1 MKDFGFEAI
10 ERLRAHTPERVNSL
24 SLKQITTIVA
34 FMLKGESISEI
45 AKRTR
50 LSKEYIVRAIIDL
63 GTWLGQTT
71 RSSATLNKTLA
82 TSSTSL
88 EIECEWEGPANNRFK
103 QLGLFS
109 APSLATS
116 SKQDKDLLLGVDFS
130 KSVVQIM
137 STDPDESLLRRWL
150 MRRYHSV
157 HQVLDFGVVALVH
170 RICQLN
176 RLVDIEQLPKRGVF
190 NSNFA
195 RVLVEAYDLLE
206 VTRKDAV
213 TAVGHLTSQS
223 TGDKFTDL
231 EASISTASWLHQAVF
246 NRLSVSVE
254 SNPSEVQPLLAR
266 LARDAVSAPNTYLPA
281 NIAELN
287 DGQVLRLAQHVGL
300 RVDSVSKEELAQVR
314 SWVAALDMSQDS
326 DILVAS
332 GVLACRA
339 GLGNLYQK
347 SLEKRAKGSFN
358 WAKTLNTALS
368 GVEAI

>member
-109 APSLATS
+109 APSPATS

-137 STDPDESLLRRWL
+137 STNPDESLLRRWL

-157 HQVLDFGVVALVH
+157 HQVLDFGVVTLVH

-176 RLVDIEQLPKRGVF
+176 RLADIEQLPKRGVF

-231 EASISTASWLHQAVF
+231 ETSISTASWLHQAVF

-254 SNPSEVQPLLAR
+254 LNPSEVQPLLAR

-281 NIAELN
+281 TIAELN
-287 DGQVLRLAQHVGL
+287 DGQVLRLSQHVGL

-326 DILVAS
+326 DILVSS

-368 GVEAI
+368 GVEVI